1 MAALHI
7 TVILSALALLPHG
20 AVAEEAHKPLMRKAN
35 PKPLTH
41 GALPEEA
48 PKPLMR
54 SVKAKSQIMGIESV
68 GDNTM
73 HTEQHLVSIRSKQE
87 DTDGADDVGAEDKG
101 AKHGPQDIAPV
112 RQRARTN
119 SNCDHNTWEAMVRLR
134 RCTSHNNDIK
144 NNENCLIHEIE
155 EVR

>member
-1 MAALHI
+1 MARLFM
-7 TVILSALALLPHG
+7 TVIVSALALLPHG
-20 AVAEEAHKPLMRKAN
+20 AVAEEARKPLMRKAMATLST
-35 PKPLTH
+35 PESLPH

-54 SVKAKSQIMGIESV
+54 LAKAKSQTMGIESV

-73 HTEQHLVSIRSKQE
+73 HTEQRLVSIRSKKE

-112 RQRARTN
+112 LQRAQVN
-119 SNCDHNTWEAMVRLR
+119 STCEHNTWEAMVRLR
-134 RCTSHNNDIK
+134 RCTSHIK
-144 NNENCLIHEIE
+144 NNENSLIHEIF
-155 EVR
+155 